1 MFFSFNHPFFIFI
14 ALYSSQ
20 QNTAMKQIFFD
31 DKKLWQI
38 TIDGP
43 SFTTAY
49 GKVHSDNLK
58 ESTKSFDTEE
68 KATKEAEKLIAKK
81 LKSGYQKLCF
91 SFADMPVSALVE
103 LQSAQNTQA
112 NTFDIYAHCTADFI
126 EEICKIES
134 LTDLRMTL
142 VDSLPTAIGQLKKL
156 ERLRI
161 SGKNLKYIPDEIG
174 QLATLKRLSI
184 GDAEALLSI
193 PNTIGNL
200 SQLTRLEITRTNI
213 SRLPDSIGQLQ
224 HLERLHLRRNY
235 ELRYL
240 PASLGKLAALKKLEI
255 DALYNKHTPPL
266 NTIPIVIPDEIGLLS
281 NLEELSLES
290 NNLSSLPD
298 SIGQLKNLKEFSL
311 DYNPFTE
318 IPKSVFQLSNLQ
330 ELSLDNAPLTHI
342 SIQFCLLKKLEEFSF
357 YSNEAKIANI
367 PEDIL
372 YDDDVKAIQNYL
384 IQHTDLEKVDEADRV
399 LLTKL
404 RADLKQKVAKVIEM
418 PAPPSNKEA
427 LLLERKEQLE
437 KFQREVKN
445 RTYSSTA
452 KRLEELILYIKGLSH
467 TVPTAHVDDDYYFG
481 VICSLLK
488 PVQDWNFI
496 DHRILAFISQP
507 AFYYQKGKY
516 YSGYHEAFAKYVEK
530 QIQENPQH
538 QSLYLD
544 IVDALTSYGL
554 DELTLLTG
562 IFDELRYLP
571 LLKKDKTVTCFGQYL
586 LDYFEQKPDE
596 LIALVVEHSHLTRFS
611 ELMVLHNEAGLKP
624 YLPQLI
630 VINEY
635 KGYDGNKHIPFTTLD
650 VLCAANFTYK
660 KYILDLLPEI
670 DCISCVMEA
679 YRILYTNSKKE
690 YAAETLAKI
699 KETLVHISTKKND
712 TGMYQFNWSI
722 ADRRWRDVTASFI
735 DWACENFGEE
745 MKQPL
750 FEYVENTKT
759 LELDVIKAAI
769 KHYGQDALDIAG
781 EALNMAIEDNS
792 MAEHFKDAFPILAA
806 LDYSKYYDKA
816 WEIAQSKYVEVA
828 NTACIALSQQD
839 AAVIIPAATKLLT
852 AKSIPARRAGVFTL
866 SLINTPDTCTLI
878 RPLLSIEKNEDI
890 RNIILR
896 VLMGTPK
903 PISITEAQER
913 VANAAARG
921 KLNKPIAK
929 WLDESKLPTLH
940 WRDKSSLT
948 NEEVRFLFYRQ
959 KSIDTIELD
968 FEAREVFGLID
979 PKTSG
984 EFAKVLW
991 ALMQKNGGAKAK
1003 NRFAMA
1009 LIGALGDNQ
1018 LVEPLY
1024 MESTSAKNLNTC
1036 TILGLMN
1043 TLEAA
1048 RALDRIMQFFKVKYP
1063 NVRGAAESAFES
1075 IANSMQ
1081 LSTFELSDKI
1091 LPDLDFENLERKV
1104 QVGTDI
1110 YTAFISQELKLA
1122 YKSPANKVV
1131 KSLSKADKSVKDALK
1146 KLGQELKDAVKQFT
1160 PNLEFYLVTQ
1170 RAWSTK
1176 DWSAFFLENPI
1187 AFACAQ
1193 NFVWQPYDADNKATE
1208 TFMVTAEQTY
1218 VNHQG
1223 QAISLENSA
1232 LIRLAHPILM
1242 EKQDLAAWETYT
1254 QQEGIQPPF
1263 AQLARPV
1270 ILVASNLQEKTMN
1283 YQYLDVEINGDK
1295 FKSRA
1300 TKKGWKRGA
1309 VVDSG
1314 EISSYQKVYPTI
1326 GIQAVIKTS
1335 NLNVQSYDDGD
1346 ANLHEFYFV
1355 ELGSIEQGSYTY
1367 DEPRNESDSRLIP
1380 FEKVPPIVYSETI
1393 ADLQAITAS

>member
-1 MFFSFNHPFFIFI
+1 
-14 ALYSSQ
+14 
-20 QNTAMKQIFFD
+20 MKQIFFD
-31 DKKLWQI
+31 DNKLWQI
-38 TIDGP
+38 TVDGT

-49 GKVHSDNLK
+49 GKISSDSLK
-58 ESTKSFDTEE
+58 ESTKSFDSEE
-68 KATKEAEKLIAKK
+68 KAAKEAEKLIAKK
-81 LKSGYQKLCF
+81 LKSGYQKLRLDL
-91 SFADMPVSALVE
+91 ADMPIVALVK
-103 LQSAQNTQA
+103 LQSAQNNQA

-142 VDSLPTAIGQLKKL
+142 ADSLPAAIGRLKNL

-161 SGKNLKYIPDEIG
+161 SGKNFKYIPDEIG
-174 QLATLKRLSI
+174 QLTALKRLSI

-200 SQLTRLEITRTNI
+200 SQLTRLEINRTNI

-298 SIGQLKNLKEFSL
+298 SIGQLKNLKELSL

-330 ELSLDNAPLTHI
+330 ELSLDNAPLTHL
-342 SIQFCLLKKLEEFSF
+342 SIQFCLLKKLEEFSL
-357 YSNEAKIANI
+357 YSNKTQIQNV
-367 PEDIL
+367 PRDIL
-372 YDDDVKAIQNYL
+372 DSGVVRL
-384 IQHTDLEKVDEADRV
+384 IQDSLIKNTDLEKVAEADKA
-399 LLTKL
+399 LLIKL

-418 PAPPSNKEA
+418 PAPPNNKKA
-427 LLLERKEQLE
+427 LLLERKEQLDT
-437 KFQREVKN
+437 FYREAK
-445 RTYSSTA
+445 SSA
-452 KRLEELILYIKGLSH
+452 SSNLALKRLDELMAYLQAQTSN
-467 TVPTAHVDDDYYFG
+467 VPVAHVDDSRAFG
-481 VICSLLK
+481 VICSVLK

-496 DHRILAFISQP
+496 DHRVLAFISQP
-507 AFYYQKGKY
+507 AFYYQKGKRY
-516 YSGYHEAFAKYVEK
+516 TGYHEEFSLYIEK
-530 QIQENPQH
+530 QIQKNPQY

-544 IVDALTSYGL
+544 IVDALSSYGF

-571 LLKKDKTVTCFGQYL
+571 LLAEDKSPTSLGQYL

-630 VINEY
+630 KINEY

-650 VLCAANFTYK
+650 VLCSANFTYK

-679 YRILYTNSKKE
+679 YRILYTNSKEE
-690 YAAETLAKI
+690 YAAETLTKI

-722 ADRRWRDVTASFI
+722 ANSRWRDVTASFV

-750 FEYVENTKT
+750 FGYVENTKT

-769 KHYGQDALDIAG
+769 KHYRQDALDIAG

-806 LDYSKYYDKA
+806 LDYSKYYDKV

-866 SLINTPDTCTLI
+866 SLINNADTRALI
-878 RPLLSIEKNEDI
+878 APLLSTEKNEDI
-890 RNIILR
+890 RNIIVR

-921 KLNKPIAK
+921 KLSKPIAK

-984 EFAKVLW
+984 DFAKALW

-1036 TILGLMN
+1036 AILGLMN

-1048 RALDRIMQFFKVKYP
+1048 RALDRIMQFFKLKYP

-1131 KSLSKADKSVKDALK
+1131 KSLGKADKSVKDALK

-1193 NFVWQPYDADNKATE
+1193 NFVWQAYDADNKATE
-1208 TFMVTAEQTY
+1208 TFMITAEQTY

-1254 QQEGIQPPF
+1254 QKEGIQPPF

-1326 GIQAVIKTS
+1326 GIQAVIKTR
-1335 NLNVQSYDDGD
+1335 NLNVQSYDEDD
-1346 ANLHEFYFV
+1346 AILHEFYFV
-1355 ELGSIEQGSYTY
+1355 EFGSIEQGSYTY
-1367 DEPRNESDSRLIP
+1367 DEPRDESDSRLIP
-1380 FEKVPPIVYSETI
+1380 FGKVPPIVYSETI